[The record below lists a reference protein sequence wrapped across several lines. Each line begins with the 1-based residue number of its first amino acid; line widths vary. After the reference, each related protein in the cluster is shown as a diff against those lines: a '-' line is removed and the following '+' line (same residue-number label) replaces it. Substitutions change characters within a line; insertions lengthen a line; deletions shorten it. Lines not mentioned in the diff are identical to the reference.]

1 MNISEIITL
10 WSENRGLSLVIW
22 TVLVVTAMYLAR
34 SSAHQSISAATRSL
48 RAIMRMTASSLTALE
63 QRMVSRNKQVILQAG
78 QENTERAIEREFHRV
93 NAIVERDLSGYPA
106 TQRTVTDL
114 INKIETDYQASSKT
128 PPSPPKWLE
137 AVDTISRIDKGGDST
152 VDQVL
157 QSIQETIES
166 SHEETLKVYRKEG
179 LGRLQLLKKMM
190 PSWRSLSQTVSTL
203 GTAVTDLSQRSLL
216 IDKQM
221 EKYESIRREDD
232 QVTRMLTSSSLTQFF
247 VAGLVLTIAMLGG
260 VINYQL
266 IALPMSEMVGGVSE
280 IGGWR
285 TADIAAMVIIMV
297 EVAMGLFLLE
307 SLRITHLFPII
318 SSMDD
323 KMRGRMVVITLT
335 ILTILAGI
343 EASLAYMRDLLAM
356 DREAL
361 AQSLVGVTASNVE
374 FRWIPSIG
382 QMVMGFVLPFALAF
396 VAIPLESFVHASR
409 TVIGLVSTSV
419 VRVLAYIARIT
430 GQMLY
435 QVGQIMIHIYDM
447 AIFLPLSIE
456 HFVRKQ
462 KAARTMDDIDDME
475 EIIISSDKTVGGIK
489 P

>member
-10 WSENRGLSLVIW
+10 WSDNRALSLLIW
-22 TVLVVTAMYLAR
+22 TVLLVTAMYLGRA
-34 SSAHQSISAATRSL
+34 SAHQSIAAAARSL
-48 RAIMRMTASSLTALE
+48 RAALRMTAVSLQALE
-63 QRMVSRNKQVILQAG
+63 RRMVERNKQVILQAG
-78 QENTERAIEREFHRV
+78 QESTERSIEREFQRV

-106 TQRTVTDL
+106 AQRTITDL
-114 INKIETDYQASSKT
+114 IDRIETDYQASNET
-128 PPSPPKWLE
+128 PPSPPEWLA
-137 AVDTISRIDKGGDST
+137 AVETISRIEKGSDST

-157 QSIQETIES
+157 RSIQETIES
-166 SHEETLKVYRKEG
+166 AHQETIKAYRKSSLDR
-179 LGRLQLLKKMM
+179 LGVLKKML
-190 PSWRSLSQTVSTL
+190 PSWRRLSQTISTMSD
-203 GTAVTDLSQRSLL
+203 AVTDLSERSVF

-221 EKYESIRREDD
+221 DTYKRIRAKDD
-232 QVTRMLTSSSLTQFF
+232 QVARALTSSSLTQFF
-247 VAGLVLTIAMLGG
+247 VAGLVLVIAIFGG

-323 KMRGRMVVITLT
+323 RMRRRMVLVTLA
-335 ILTILAGI
+335 ILTILASV
-343 EASLAYMRDLLAM
+343 EASLAYMRDLLAL

-361 AQSLVGVTASNVE
+361 AQSLAGAAAGNVE

-396 VAIPLESFVHASR
+396 VAIPLESFIHASR
-409 TVIGLVSTSV
+409 TVIGLAAAAV
-419 VRVLAYIARIT
+419 VRLVAYFARMG
-430 GQMLY
+430 GQLLY
-435 QVGQIMIHIYDM
+435 QAGRIAIHLYDM
-447 AIFLPLSIE
+447 AIFLPLAVEQLLRS
-456 HFVRKQ
+456 RKPGP
-462 KAARTMDDIDDME
+462 D
-475 EIIISSDKTVGGIK
+475 SDEADAILVAKSDETVGGIK